1 MVVELCNRP
10 LLSRQTEWRQEVE
23 AVRKQVR
30 HLGEADGRTWSIDER
45 SDRCGRQRKFR
56 LAFDQGDSPLAFI
69 SSSLRSMTAR
79 LGLRLCAA
87 AKRMAELSDDV
98 MDFARRRLGAGIG
111 VNIAPVADVASAL
124 RNVIDELQLAH
135 PERVIEERMGAIGMV
150 HCDRARLKPLKQL
163 MSNLLGNAITHGST
177 ELPVRA
183 EASADKNFFSLSVCN
198 GGDVMGPDTLK
209 KVFQPY
215 WRPPTSAPGGGL

>member
-1 MVVELCNRP
+1 
-10 LLSRQTEWRQEVE
+10 
-23 AVRKQVR
+23 
-30 HLGEADGRTWSIDER
+30 
-45 SDRCGRQRKFR
+45 
-56 LAFDQGDSPLAFI
+56 
-69 SSSLRSMTAR
+69 
-79 LGLRLCAA
+79 
-87 AKRMAELSDDV
+87 MAELSDDV